1 MKKNN
6 KKWYRIEERKNIM
19 KWALVVYFM
28 TVSGWQSAETLGK
41 DKIGWSSI
49 VYETYQQ
56 CSSQARMFNTNRATM
71 FKEDPEYGRRVK
83 AKCERVEK

>member
-1 MKKNN
+1 
-6 KKWYRIEERKNIM
+6 M

-41 DKIGWSSI
+41 DKIGWGSM

-71 FKEDPEYGRRVK
+71 FKEDHEYGNRVK
-83 AKCERVEK
+83 AKCERVEKL

>member
-1 MKKNN
+1 
-6 KKWYRIEERKNIM
+6 M

-28 TVSGWQSAETLGK
+28 TTAGWQSAEVLGK
-41 DKIGWSSI
+41 DKIGWSRV

-56 CSSQARMFNTNRATM
+56 CSSRARMFND
-71 FKEDPEYGRRVK
+71 DPEYRNKIK